1 VKWAQL
7 WTRSRGATPPTAA
20 VRRQV
25 AAPPAH
31 YPDAIRTALFARAGS
46 PRGLVSYDEAVATVC
61 EATGWPVG
69 HAWLLGPT
77 GWRSSGAW
85 HAAVDEGASKA
96 LRETTAMTDLGSGRG
111 IVAAV
116 LHLQSCRFLPGLEG
130 LGSPLRQAQ
139 AAALGLR
146 GVVGV
151 PVHSGTG
158 SSRRVS
164 GVLEFITVDEVEP
177 DGALAEALLE
187 VAAHTRRRVTH
198 KRRPAPVPAAPAAMP
213 CLAATTATTTAE
225 LDHLAG

>member
-1 VKWAQL
+1 
-7 WTRSRGATPPTAA
+7 

-31 YPDAIRTALFARAGS
+31 YPDAIRTALLARAGS

-198 KRRPAPVPAAPAAMP
+198 KRRPAPAPAAPAALP
-213 CLAATTATTTAE
+213 CTAATTAATTAE

>member
-1 VKWAQL
+1 VKWGQL
-7 WTRSRGATPPTAA
+7 WTRPRPERASTASA
-20 VRRQV
+20 QRRV
-25 AAPPAH
+25 APPPASAAH
-31 YPDAIRTALFARAGS
+31 FPDAIRAALLATAGS
-46 PRGLVSYDEAVATVC
+46 PRGLVSYDEAVAAVC
-61 EATGWPVG
+61 DATGWPVG

-85 HAAVDEGASKA
+85 HASVDEGASKA

-130 LGSPLRQAQ
+130 LASPLRQAQ

-151 PVHSGTG
+151 PVHSGAG

-164 GVLEFITVDEVEP
+164 GVLEFITVGEVEP
-177 DGALAEALLE
+177 DGGLAEALLE
-187 VAAHTRRRVTH
+187 VAAHTRRRVAQR
-198 KRRPAPVPAAPAAMP
+198 RRPLAAPTQSGEAVAP
-213 CLAATTATTTAE
+213 E
-225 LDHLAG
+225 LRDDLAG

>member
-1 VKWAQL
+1 M
-7 WTRSRGATPPTAA
+7 PN
-20 VRRQV
+20 
-25 AAPPAH
+25 
-31 YPDAIRTALFARAGS
+31 AIRAALLARAGG
-46 PRGLVSYDEAVATVC
+46 PRGLVSYDEAVVAVC

-85 HAAVDEGASKA
+85 HMNGNPAASST

-151 PVHSGTG
+151 PVHSGAG
-158 SSRRVS
+158 SNRRVS

-187 VAAHTRRRVTH
+187 VAAHTRRRVTP
-198 KRRPAPVPAAPAAMP
+198 KRKPAPGPAH
-213 CLAATTATTTAE
+213 AE
-225 LDHLAG
+225 VSELRDDLAG

>member
-1 VKWAQL
+1 M
-7 WTRSRGATPPTAA
+7 
-20 VRRQV
+20 
-25 AAPPAH
+25 
-31 YPDAIRTALFARAGS
+31 PDAIRAALLVRAGS
-46 PRGLVSYDEAVATVC
+46 PRGLVSYDEAVAAVC
-61 EATGWPVG
+61 EATGWPIG

-85 HAAVDEGASKA
+85 HCSGNPTASTT

-146 GVVGV
+146 AVVGV
-151 PVHSGTG
+151 PVHSGAG

-177 DGALAEALLE
+177 DGGLAEALLE
-187 VAAHTRRRVTH
+187 VAAHTRRRVAP
-198 KRRPAPVPAAPAAMP
+198 KRKP
-213 CLAATTATTTAE
+213 TSTATQPE
-225 LDHLAG
+225 LDELRDDLAG

>member
-1 VKWAQL
+1 VSA
-7 WTRSRGATPPTAA
+7 P
-20 VRRQV
+20 RRI
-25 AAPPAH
+25 AAPPAMAAH
-31 YPDAIRTALFARAGS
+31 LPDAIRAALLARAGS
-46 PRGLVSYDEAVATVC
+46 PRGLVSYDEAVAAVC

-85 HAAVDEGASKA
+85 HATVDDGASKS

-130 LGSPLRQAQ
+130 LASPLRQAQ

-158 SSRRVS
+158 PSRRVS
-164 GVLEFITVDEVEP
+164 GVLEFVTVREVEP
-177 DGALAEALLE
+177 DGGLAEALLE
-187 VAAHTRRRVTH
+187 VAAHTRRRVPQ
-198 KRRPAPVPAAPAAMP
+198 KRRQLPAAAQPAEAV
-213 CLAATTATTTAE
+213 AAD
-225 LDHLAG
+225 LDDLAG

>member
-1 VKWAQL
+1 MAV
-7 WTRSRGATPPTAA
+7 GAH
-20 VRRQV
+20 V
-25 AAPPAH
+25 
-31 YPDAIRTALFARAGS
+31 PDAIRAALLAAAGS
-46 PRGLVSYDEAVATVC
+46 PRGLVSYDEAVAAVC

-85 HAAVDEGASKA
+85 HARVDETASTA

-151 PVHSGTG
+151 PVHSGSG

-164 GVLEFITVDEVEP
+164 GVLEFITVGEVEP
-177 DGALAEALLE
+177 DGRLAEALLE

-198 KRRPAPVPAAPAAMP
+198 KRRPAAATPTSAAAAPRAAGP
-213 CLAATTATTTAE
+213 LEAGPLETGSLEAAAAE
-225 LDHLAG
+225 IDDLAG